1 MAKKKKTLLW
11 RQIITPD
18 GTKSELYQPG
28 FDPRRSFWLDGSWIK
43 VPNEGFFEL
52 AAKHAALYADLD
64 FELEN
69 QWFHEAPTDRQS
81 MTEAQRQAF
90 EHYSGLQ
97 WVQVIL
103 IPERVV
109 GTCRL
114 PCAGD
119 KAHKSALPLLK
130 KRGDKVISNPD
141 RLPLNRGMSTEEV
154 LALGLPAEYLYEPKG
169 K

>member
-69 QWFHEAPTDRQS
+69 QWFHSAPTERQN

-90 EHYSGLQ
+90 EHYSGLR
-97 WVQVIL
+97 WVQVL
-103 IPERVV
+103 LTSGGVV

-119 KAHKSALPLLK
+119 KAHKSAPALLK
-130 KRGDKVISNPD
+130 KRGGKVISNPD
-141 RLPLNRGMSTEEV
+141 KLKQNLGMSTEAV
-154 LALGLPAEYLYEPKG
+154 LALGLPAEYLYELKG